1 MNKNLPIYMQL
12 VESIK
17 KKIVS
22 GDLKIGERLVSERE
36 MSLQYGINRMTVRNA
51 LKQLK
56 NEGIIEARRGSGNYI
71 IKVPTLEDKLQLG
84 QSNAV
89 LSLSMQ
95 IRQNGMK
102 SSRQMISFKKIF
114 CEGALKDTF
123 PNEDKLYE
131 IVRLSLINDN
141 PYAFQKAYIPC
152 SVFKEADDL
161 ILKVSPYINIWR
173 TKDIVW

>member
-36 MSLQYGINRMTVRNA
+36 MSLRYGINRMTVRNA

-102 SSRQMISFKKIF
+102 SSRQMISFKKF
-114 CEGALKDTF
+114 F
-123 PNEDKLYE
+123 F
-131 IVRLSLINDN
+131 V
-141 PYAFQKAYIPC
+141 
-152 SVFKEADDL
+152 
-161 ILKVSPYINIWR
+161 KVL
-173 TKDIVW
+173 